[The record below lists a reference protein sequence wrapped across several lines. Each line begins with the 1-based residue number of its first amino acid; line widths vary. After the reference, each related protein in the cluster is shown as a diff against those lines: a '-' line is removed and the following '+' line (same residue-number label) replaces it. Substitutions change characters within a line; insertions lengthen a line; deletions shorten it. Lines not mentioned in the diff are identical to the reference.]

1 MLEQRRR
8 QMHMKPD
15 SRKKDGKM
23 IRVSPKTAKPQLEK
37 SLEAL
42 PALEGIVV
50 KSLLSKKLIQQG
62 ETDGTTTK
70 PETA

>member
-1 MLEQRRR
+1 
-8 QMHMKPD
+8 
-15 SRKKDGKM
+15 M

-37 SLEAL
+37 SMEAL

-62 ETDGTTTK
+62 ETDGTATK